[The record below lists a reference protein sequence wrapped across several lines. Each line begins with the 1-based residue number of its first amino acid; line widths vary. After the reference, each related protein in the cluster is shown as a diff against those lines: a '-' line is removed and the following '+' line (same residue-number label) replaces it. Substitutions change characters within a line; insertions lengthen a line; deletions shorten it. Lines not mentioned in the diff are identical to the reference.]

1 MCQIE
6 NWVIFLLLVMC
17 SVSDLRRKTIPIV
30 LILVLGIAV
39 IGFAIFGDSIG
50 VRLRVGGAILGMLFL
65 LISKCT
71 REAIGYGDSWLILL
85 LGIQLGYLEA
95 ICVLFV
101 ASLLA
106 GVASLF
112 FLWKCKWKRNT
123 SLPFVPFL
131 SVSYLGAMLL

>member
-17 SVSDLRRKTIPIV
+17 SISDFKKKTMPAVLLIV
-30 LILVLGIAV
+30 FSITVLGFV
-39 IGFAIFGDSIG
+39 IFGDSAG
-50 VRLRVGGAILGMLFL
+50 VRLRVGGAVLGMLFL

-71 REAIGYGDSWLILL
+71 KEAIGYGDSWLILL

-95 ICVLFV
+95 ISVLFA

-112 FLWKCKWKRNT
+112 ILWKCNWKRDT

-131 SVSYLGAMLL
+131 SISYLGAMLL

>member
-6 NWVIFLLLVMC
+6 NWVILLLLVMC
-17 SVSDLRRKTIPIV
+17 SVSDFKKKTIPVVLLIV
-30 LILVLGIAV
+30 FSITVLGFV
-39 IGFAIFGDSIG
+39 IFGDS
-50 VRLRVGGAILGMLFL
+50 VELRLRVGGAVLGMVFL

-71 REAIGYGDSWLILL
+71 RESIGYGDSWLILL
-85 LGIQLGYLEA
+85 LGIQLGYLKA
-95 ICVLFV
+95 ISVLFA

-112 FLWKCKWKRNT
+112 FLWKRNWKRDT

-131 SVSYLGAMLL
+131 SISYLGAMLL

>member
-6 NWVIFLLLVMC
+6 NWVIFLQLVIC
-17 SVSDLRRKTIPIV
+17 SVSDLRKRTLPILFL
-30 LILVLGIAV
+30 LILSVTVL
-39 IGFAIFGDSIG
+39 GFAIFGGSVG
-50 VRLRVGGAILGMLFL
+50 VRLRVGGAFLGILFL

-71 REAIGYGDSWLILL
+71 KEAIGYGDSWLILL

-95 ICVLFV
+95 IGVLFA

-112 FLWKCKWKRNT
+112 FLWKCNWKRNT

-131 SVSYLGAMLL
+131 SISYLGAMLL

>member
-17 SVSDLRRKTIPIV
+17 SVSDFKKKTMPAVLLIV
-30 LILVLGIAV
+30 FSITVLGFV
-39 IGFAIFGDSIG
+39 IFGDSVG
-50 VRLRVGGAILGMLFL
+50 VRLRVGGAVLGMLFL

-85 LGIQLGYLEA
+85 LGIQLGSLEA
-95 ICVLFV
+95 ISVLFA

-106 GVASLF
+106 SVASLF
-112 FLWKCKWKRNT
+112 ILWKCNWKRDT

-131 SVSYLGAMLL
+131 SISYLGAMLL

>member
-6 NWVIFLLLVMC
+6 NWVMFLLLVMC
-17 SVSDLRRKTIPIV
+17 SVSDFKKKTMPAVLLIV
-30 LILVLGIAV
+30 FSITVLGFV
-39 IGFAIFGDSIG
+39 IFGDSVG
-50 VRLRVGGAILGMLFL
+50 VRLRVGGAVLGILFL

-71 REAIGYGDSWLILL
+71 KEAIGYGDSWLILL

-95 ICVLFV
+95 ISVLFA

-106 GVASLF
+106 AVASLF
-112 FLWKCKWKRNT
+112 ILWKCNWKRDT

-131 SVSYLGAMLL
+131 CISYLGAMLL

>member
-17 SVSDLRRKTIPIV
+17 SISDFKKKTMPAV
-30 LILVLGIAV
+30 LLIIFSITVL
-39 IGFAIFGDSIG
+39 GFAIFGDSVG
-50 VRLRVGGAILGMLFL
+50 VRLWVGGAILGMLFL

-71 REAIGYGDSWLILL
+71 KEAIGYGDSWLILL
-85 LGIQLGYLEA
+85 LGIQLGSLEA
-95 ICVLFV
+95 IGVLFA

-106 GVASLF
+106 AVSSLF
-112 FLWKCKWKRNT
+112 FLWKCNWKRDT

-131 SVSYLGAMLL
+131 CISYLGAMLL

>member
-17 SVSDLRRKTIPIV
+17 SISDFKKKTMPAVLLIV
-30 LILVLGIAV
+30 LSITVL
-39 IGFAIFGDSIG
+39 GFAIFGDSVG

-71 REAIGYGDSWLILL
+71 KEAIGYGDSWLILL

-95 ICVLFV
+95 ISVLFA

-112 FLWKCKWKRNT
+112 FLWKCNWKRDT

>member
-6 NWVIFLLLVMC
+6 NWVILLLFVMC
-17 SVSDLRRKTIPIV
+17 SVSDFKKKTMP
-30 LILVLGIAV
+30 LVLLVVLSIVV
-39 IGFAIFGDSIG
+39 IGFAMFGDSVG

-95 ICVLFV
+95 IGVLFV

-106 GVASLF
+106 GMASLF
-112 FLWKCKWKRNT
+112 LLWKCNWKRYT

-131 SVSYLGAMLL
+131 SISYLGAMLL

>member
-17 SVSDLRRKTIPIV
+17 SVSDFKKKTMPAVLLIV
-30 LILVLGIAV
+30 FSITVLGFV
-39 IGFAIFGDSIG
+39 IFGDSVG
-50 VRLRVGGAILGMLFL
+50 VRLRVSGAVLGMLFL

-71 REAIGYGDSWLILL
+71 KEAIGYGDSWLILL
-85 LGIQLGYLEA
+85 LGIQLGSLEA
-95 ICVLFV
+95 IGVLFA

-106 GVASLF
+106 AVSSLF
-112 FLWKCKWKRNT
+112 FLWKCNWKRDT

-131 SVSYLGAMLL
+131 CISYLGAMLL

>member
-6 NWVIFLLLVMC
+6 NWVIFLLLVIC
-17 SVSDLRRKTIPIV
+17 SVSDLRKRTIPILFL
-30 LILVLGIAV
+30 LILSVAVLG
-39 IGFAIFGDSIG
+39 FTIFGDSVG
-50 VRLRVGGAILGMLFL
+50 VRLRVGGALLGILFL

-71 REAIGYGDSWLILL
+71 KEAIGYGDSWLILL

-95 ICVLFV
+95 IGVLFA

-112 FLWKCKWKRNT
+112 FLWKCNWKRNT

-131 SVSYLGAMLL
+131 SISYLGAMLL

>member
-17 SVSDLRRKTIPIV
+17 SISDFKKKTMPVV
-30 LILVLGIAV
+30 LLVVFSITVL
-39 IGFAIFGDSIG
+39 GFAIYGNPVG
-50 VRLRVGGAILGMLFL
+50 VRLRVGGALLGMLFL

-85 LGIQLGYLEA
+85 LGIQLGYLE
-95 ICVLFV
+95 IISVLFA

-112 FLWKCKWKRNT
+112 LLWKCHWKRDT

-131 SVSYLGAMLL
+131 SISYLGAMLL

>member
-6 NWVIFLLLVMC
+6 NWVMFLLLVMC
-17 SVSDLRRKTIPIV
+17 SVSDFKKKTMPAVLLIV
-30 LILVLGIAV
+30 FSITVLGFV
-39 IGFAIFGDSIG
+39 IFGDSVG
-50 VRLRVGGAILGMLFL
+50 VRLRVGGAVLGILFL

-71 REAIGYGDSWLILL
+71 KEAIGYGDSWLILF

-95 ICVLFV
+95 ISVLFA

-106 GVASLF
+106 AVASLF
-112 FLWKCKWKRNT
+112 ILWKCNWKRDT

-131 SVSYLGAMLL
+131 CISYLGAMLL